1 MNGYTPI
8 CHAKLVAIA
17 NATNILTKDRL
28 EKAFHAPAIFNRWI
42 EGTSR
47 NFCSL
52 ACAAIASRG
61 G

>member
-17 NATNILTKDRL
+17 NADNTLTQDRL
-28 EKAFHAPAIFNRWI
+28 KKEFHAPAIFNRRI
-42 EGTSR
+42 DGTSR

-52 ACAAIASRG
+52 DCANKS
-61 G
+61 